1 MRSLDQKMVIEIIK
15 NIKVLF
21 EDMFRIFEV
30 KLEMLNDFLV
40 FNKDMIS
47 MKLRQL
53 EIVLVFKYN

>member
-1 MRSLDQKMVIEIIK
+1 MVIEIIK

-30 KLEMLNDFLV
+30 ILEMLNDFLV

-53 EIVLVFKYN
+53 DIVLVFKYN

>member
-1 MRSLDQKMVIEIIK
+1 MVIEIIK

-53 EIVLVFKYN
+53 EIV